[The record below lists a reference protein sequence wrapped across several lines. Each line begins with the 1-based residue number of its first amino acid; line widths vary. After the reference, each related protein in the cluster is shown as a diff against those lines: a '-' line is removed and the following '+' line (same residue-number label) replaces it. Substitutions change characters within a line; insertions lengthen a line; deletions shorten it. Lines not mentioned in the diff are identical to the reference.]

1 MTDPTPVPRPAGFLF
16 GTWLLAMLAQFLIA
30 TNPGYFSHDELQW
43 GVRADGPLAQLPW
56 MSWADMTI
64 FQWRPLTFNAWLVI
78 SHLLFDTPIAWH
90 VLWVAIGSG
99 IATMLASLLLRLGTT
114 SRVARGAALAFALG
128 PYAVFVHG
136 WVATLADLLWVG
148 IALALAHA
156 LVTIRDAWDRP
167 ERRTAGMLANVAIV
181 SFAATALAL
190 LAKEAALAIP
200 ALIALCWLL
209 RPRDAWL
216 ATAAGGAVL
225 AAALYV
231 AVRLPALMAGDGGDG
246 HHALAAGD
254 MSRQWLAYHLFVPR
268 PSTFEVTSLWKASTV
283 TLA

>member
-64 FQWRPLTFNAWLVI
+64 FQWRPLTFNAWLVV
-78 SHLLFDTPIAWH
+78 SHLLFDTPVAWH

-156 LVTIRDAWDRP
+156 LVTFGAPGRP
-167 ERRTAGMLANVAIV
+167 ESRSPRALVPIAIAA
-181 SFAATALAL
+181 FAATALAL
-190 LAKEAALAIP
+190 TAKEAAVVIP
-200 ALIALCWLL
+200 GLL
-209 RPRDAWL
+209 L
-216 ATAAGGAVL
+216 
-225 AAALYV
+225 
-231 AVRLPALMAGDGGDG
+231 
-246 HHALAAGD
+246 
-254 MSRQWLAYHLFVPR
+254 
-268 PSTFEVTSLWKASTV
+268 
-283 TLA
+283 